1 MRQRGGAGRGSVEA
15 GWMRCA
21 EMGHLSSGQGRRL
34 KLTKEGAGAGGHR
47 GGEGRRG
54 EGTAEGSSGEGG
66 SRDADEG
73 GGGAG
78 RAGARWGG
86 VRKVAVGHWLVS

>member
-1 MRQRGGAGRGSVEA
+1 MEA

-21 EMGHLSSGQGRRL
+21 EMEHLSSGQGRRL

-47 GGEGRRG
+47 DGEGRRG

-66 SRDADEG
+66 SRDADADKGEG
-73 GGGAG
+73 GLGRGKAG
-78 RAGARWGG
+78 Y
-86 VRKVAVGHWLVS
+86 RK